1 MNLKNNIILVTG
13 GSGLLGKEI
22 INNIRLNNGIPI
34 NLDIKCENNLEE
46 GTINCDVTDSQSIK
60 KCIGK
65 ILDHYGKINGLVN
78 NAYPRTKDWPNKLK
92 DVCDESFSKNIEIQ
106 LSHVFKISKP
116 VLEIMK
122 KQKSGSVVNI
132 ASIYGMVGNDFTIY
146 KGTNINAPVAYSA
159 IKGGVINLSRY
170 LASYYG
176 KHNVRSN
183 CISPGGIYNNQDENF
198 VRNYN
203 NKVPMKRMG
212 TPGDIAPLVTFLLS
226 NDAKYITGQNIAV
239 DGGWTSI

>member
-1 MNLKNNIILVTG
+1 MNLNNNIIIVTG

-34 NLDIKCENNLEE
+34 NLDIKCENNLEK
-46 GTINCDVTDSQSIK
+46 GTIQCDVTDSKSIK
-60 KCIGK
+60 KSIEK

-78 NAYPRTKDWPNKLK
+78 NAYPRTKDWLNKLE
-92 DVCDESFSKNIEIQ
+92 DVSDESFSENIDIQ

-132 ASIYGMVGNDFTIY
+132 ASIYGMVGNDFNIY
-146 KGTNINAPVAYSA
+146 KDTDVNAPVAYSA

-176 KHNVRSN
+176 KYNVRSN
-183 CISPGGIYNNQDENF
+183 CISPGGIYNNQDKSF
-198 VRNYN
+198 VKNYN
-203 NKVPMKRMG
+203 NKVPMQRMG
-212 TPGDIAPLVTFLLS
+212 TPDDIAPLVTFLLS
-226 NDAKYITGQNIAV
+226 SDSKYITGQNIAV

>member
-1 MNLKNNIILVTG
+1 MNLNNNIIIVTG

-34 NLDIKCENNLEE
+34 NLDIKCENNLEK
-46 GTINCDVTDSQSIK
+46 GTINCDVTDSKSIK
-60 KCIGK
+60 KSIGK

-78 NAYPRTKDWPNKLK
+78 NAYPRTKDWLNKLE
-92 DVCDESFSKNIEIQ
+92 DVSDESFSKNIDIQ

-132 ASIYGMVGNDFTIY
+132 ASIYVMVGNDFTIY
-146 KGTNINAPVAYSA
+146 KDTDDNAPVACSS

-176 KHNVRSN
+176 KYNVRSN
-183 CISPGGIYNNQDENF
+183 CISPGGIYNNQDKSF
-198 VRNYN
+198 VKNYN
-203 NKVPMKRMG
+203 NKVPMQRMG
-212 TPGDIAPLVTFLLS
+212 TPDDIAPLVTFLLS
-226 NDAKYITGQNIAV
+226 SDSKYITGQNIAV